1 MSRSNYLRQ
10 AISDARGQLTIAWHV
25 PANHNIPK
33 HPPLELDRD
42 HLALGS
48 RHRTIVDC
56 FRHLDETYQ
65 RTELFL
71 KDSELDYLHLNYERD
86 LEEDATRGFNKSI
99 DFLGLASI
107 KPPISLQKLEER
119 AVSDIVSNY
128 SAIQSR
134 LKNTPYEWM
143 CDSD

>member
-48 RHRTIVDC
+48 
-56 FRHLDETYQ
+56 RHLDETYQ